1 MVWGSMTAGG
11 LKRMIVWDQS
21 WGRITSATYIQH
33 ILVPCIS
40 PIFEDEKEYHGSPF
54 YCMEDNASPHSARAT
69 IAARQEQL
77 ITPLPTGWPPASPD
91 LNPIEEIWRRM
102 KDYLYRLPER
112 PTTVRTMQEAVWAAW
127 GSISDDDC
135 EQIVNTMPA
144 RIRAVYEANGGHTM
158 Y

>member
-1 MVWGSMTAGG
+1 MTPGG

-21 WGRITSATYIQH
+21 WGKITSATYIQH

-40 PIFEDEKEYHGSPF
+40 SIFEDEKEYHGNPF
-54 YCMEDNASPHSARAT
+54 HCMEDNASPHSARAT
-69 IAARQEQL
+69 IAVCQEQL

-91 LNPIEEIWRRM
+91 LNPIEKIWHWM

-112 PTTVRTMQEAVWAAW
+112 PTTVRTMEEAVWAAW

-135 EQIVNTMPA
+135 EQIFNTMPA
-144 RIRAVYEANGGHTM
+144 RIRGVYEANGGHTM